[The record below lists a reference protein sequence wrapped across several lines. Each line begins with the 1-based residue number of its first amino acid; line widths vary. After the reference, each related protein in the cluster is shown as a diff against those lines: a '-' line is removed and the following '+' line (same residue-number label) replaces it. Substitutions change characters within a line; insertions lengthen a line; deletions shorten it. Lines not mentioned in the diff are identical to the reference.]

1 MPPLAWGLTALGYIL
16 ILAFILCVL
25 KSGESDD

>member
-1 MPPLAWGLTALGYIL
+1 MPPLAWGLTVLAYVLFA
-16 ILAFILCVL
+16 AFILCVL